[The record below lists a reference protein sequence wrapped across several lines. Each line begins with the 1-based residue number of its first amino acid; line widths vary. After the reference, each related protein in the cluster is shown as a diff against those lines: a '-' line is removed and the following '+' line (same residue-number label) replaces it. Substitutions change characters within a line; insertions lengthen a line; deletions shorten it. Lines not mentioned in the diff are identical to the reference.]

1 MIIACPNLANPEVK
15 QEFNELVSVLGEKAA
30 YAAWA
35 LNNGNMIDRAPNGA
49 PSILFQSLL
58 SKNKNDRTAAIRE
71 KAEIYKKSFNSW
83 FTKLGDE
90 AKELFIDANGEPL
103 TEVLDEDFKS
113 ISDILIGKQDSAV
126 DLSESLDVDVAYRRD
141 TNSKLINAIAST
153 HRQLKQIPKKVNTT
167 RFGGDNIY
175 YQLRKA
181 LPKEIVEYC

>member
-15 QEFNELVSVLGEKAA
+15 QEFDELISVLGEKAA

-35 LNNGNMIDRAPNGA
+35 LNDGNMIDRAPNGA

-113 ISDILIGKQDSAV
+113 ISDILIGKQDPVV
-126 DLSESLDVDVAYRRD
+126 DLEDILPEVD
-141 TNSKLINAIAST
+141 L
-153 HRQLKQIPKKVNTT
+153 
-167 RFGGDNIY
+167 
-175 YQLRKA
+175 
-181 LPKEIVEYC
+181 KEIFPEAGLNEI